1 MHFRMSS
8 IERPI
13 LTLQRNPVSS
23 NPGKLQLEVHHFKMT
38 NVLAAS
44 DATVNLWL
52 QISLLFSGPQKRE
65 CGHTDAFPFW

>member
-23 NPGKLQLEVHHFKMT
+23 NLGKLQLEVHHFKMT

-44 DATVNLWL
+44 DATVNLWF
-52 QISLLFSGPQKRE
+52 QIKHFV
-65 CGHTDAFPFW
+65 